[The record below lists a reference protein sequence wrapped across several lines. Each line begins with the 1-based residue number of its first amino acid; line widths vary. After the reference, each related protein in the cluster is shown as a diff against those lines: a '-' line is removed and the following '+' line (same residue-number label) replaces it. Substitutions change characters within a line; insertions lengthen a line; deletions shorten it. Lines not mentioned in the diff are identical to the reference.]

1 MANIFGELLLLVLT
15 DDVSQARAMVG
26 ILLRKHTDVP
36 FHHQIIGPSSSVN
49 YLLKLALALHGVF
62 GSLTRF
68 LGLQSG
74 NFCMPKVLP
83 KAYFLTSIC
92 LQPYIELLRQQT
104 LLIMKIS
111 PAEWLMT

>member
-49 YLLKLALALHGVF
+49 YLLKLALALQGVF
-62 GSLTRF
+62 GSLTGDF
-68 LGLQSG
+68 WGG
-74 NFCMPKVLP
+74 NLAISACQKYCLRPISLP
-83 KAYFLTSIC
+83 AFAC
-92 LQPYIELLRQQT
+92 
-104 LLIMKIS
+104 S
-111 PAEWLMT
+111 PI